1 MTSPSPLE
9 RLAGPGNVLAKEP
22 PDAKEFAGLV
32 RSGLARLKDAENEAN
47 SLDSRFDLAYSAA
60 HALCLAALRHHG
72 FRPSKRYIVFQVLPD
87 TLGLGPEVWR
97 VLSKCHDMR
106 NRTEYEGVLD
116 VDDRLVSDLIGACRK
131 VAAKVRTSAADS
143 GKVEVISFS
152 QGNPQSRRVSSRRRV
167 RDSGSGAVG
176 DLRRTVAVSTL
187 AAVAHSGRREGSG
200 DVEQNLQND
209 VDFQQ
214 ARSSSQ

>member
-1 MTSPSPLE
+1 M
-9 RLAGPGNVLAKEP
+9 
-22 PDAKEFAGLV
+22 
-32 RSGLARLKDAENEAN
+32 KDAENEAN

-131 VAAKVRTSAADS
+131 VA
-143 GKVEVISFS
+143 GKVSSLPAI
-152 QGNPQSRRVSSRRRV
+152 PKQS
-167 RDSGSGAVG
+167 
-176 DLRRTVAVSTL
+176 T
-187 AAVAHSGRREGSG
+187 
-200 DVEQNLQND
+200 
-209 VDFQQ
+209 
-214 ARSSSQ
+214 